1 MNEQN
6 ASDILINPFY
16 AINISPILSD
26 EHEPMTTKG
35 MWVKA
40 NLKLI
45 DEIGKEEWLN
55 RLLHVLE
62 TGELQTIEE

>member
-6 ASDILINPFY
+6 VGDMLINPFY

-26 EHEPMTTKG
+26 KHEPMTTKE

-40 NLKLI
+40 NLKLM